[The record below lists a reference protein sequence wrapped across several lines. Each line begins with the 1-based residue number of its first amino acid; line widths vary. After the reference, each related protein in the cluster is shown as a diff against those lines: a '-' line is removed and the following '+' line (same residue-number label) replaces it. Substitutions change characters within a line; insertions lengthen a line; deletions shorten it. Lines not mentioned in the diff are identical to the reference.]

1 MSLTTIMNTA
11 TSGLMTAQTQLRVIS
26 DNVSN
31 VNTPGYIRK
40 VVDQNPLVTAGVGA
54 GVEAGRIRLAT
65 DRFLQAAAL
74 NANGDAAR
82 QGVRAEMMDRIQDL
96 FGDPSGDTSVFAQV
110 DQMFAA
116 FSAITDDATSGPR
129 RQDAVFKAQQLFD
142 EAARVHAGIQAVRQ
156 DADSRLVT
164 AVDTING
171 LLKDIESLNV
181 EISRATVVG
190 NDSSGAESAQAQ
202 LIDQLSQFM
211 DVRVSARTA
220 GGVNLRT
227 GDGMVLVG
235 DGAATLSYQR
245 AGNINAETTF
255 DQIWLTEPRGEK
267 RQLSDHLTSGEL
279 KGLIELRDVEAPAA
293 DERLGELMTRLADE
307 LNRAH
312 NAGTSVPPPTSL
324 TGRNTGLDLPTAVTG
339 FTGRTEIAIM
349 DASGKVVRRVDV
361 DFSAGT
367 MSTNGGPASAF
378 TPGSFLADLNASLGA
393 DGSASFVNG
402 ALTLTANGSG
412 NGVAIADDPA
422 AKSDKAGRG
431 FSHYFG
437 LNDLVRSDG
446 IALYETG
453 LTPASSH
460 GFTPGDTITFRF
472 SNENGARLKDLKVAI
487 PPGGTMQDLL
497 NQLNSPSA
505 GVGQY
510 GTFSLDS
517 LGRMSFTPNTN
528 PAASMA
534 LIEDKT
540 SRAGSGVGFAEL
552 FGIGAGARASRA
564 DGFSIRTDVR
574 NDPTKLALAQLDFS
588 AAVGAAGAARGDGRN
603 TQKLAD
609 AGSNAT
615 WFESAGGAAGSTVSV
630 TRYMAEFA
638 GDLGGKAALASQRKD
653 AAETLAREA
662 ETRRSGIEGVN
673 LDEELVKLTVFQQAY
688 AASGRLIQAAKDMY
702 DVLLGML

>member
-40 VVDQNPLVTAGVGA
+40 VVDQTPLLTGGVGS
-54 GVEAGRIRLAT
+54 GVEASRIRLAT

-74 NANGDAAR
+74 NANGNAAR
-82 QGVRAEMMDRIQDL
+82 QGVRAEMLDRIQEL
-96 FGDPSGDTSVFAQV
+96 FGDPSGDTGVFAQV
-110 DQMFAA
+110 DQMYAA
-116 FSAITDDATSGPR
+116 FSAITDDATSSPR
-129 RQDAVFKAQQLFD
+129 RQDAISKAQQLFD
-142 EAARVHAGIQAVRQ
+142 EAARVHAGIQSIRQ

-267 RQLSDHLTSGEL
+267 RQLADHLASGEL

-293 DERLGELMTRLADE
+293 DERLAELMTRLADE
-307 LNRAH
+307 MNRAH

-324 TGRNTGLDLPTAVTG
+324 TGRDTGLDLPTAVSG
-339 FTGRTEIAIM
+339 FTGRTEIAIL
-349 DASGKVVRRVDV
+349 DKSGAVVRRVDV

-402 ALTLTANGSG
+402 ALTLTANGG
-412 NGVAIADDPA
+412 NGVAIADDPT
-422 AKSDKAGRG
+422 AKSDKGGRG

-437 LNDLVRSDG
+437 LNDLVRSNG

-453 LTPASSH
+453 LTPASPH
-460 GFTPGDTITFRF
+460 GFTAGDTITFRF
-472 SNENGARLKDLKVAI
+472 SNENGARLKDLKVSI
-487 PPGGTMQDLL
+487 PAGGTMQDLL
-497 NQLNSPSA
+497 NQLNSPAS

-517 LGRMSFTPNTN
+517 LGRMSFSPNTS
-528 PAASMA
+528 PAATMA
-534 LIEDKT
+534 LVEDKT
-540 SRAGSGVGFAEL
+540 SRGGNGPGFSEL
-552 FGIGAGARASRA
+552 FGIGTGSRASRA

-574 NDPTKLALAQLDFS
+574 SDPSKLALAQLDFS
-588 AAVGAAGAARGDGRN
+588 AAVGSSGAARGDGRN

-609 AGSNAT
+609 AGSNAV

-638 GDLGGKAALASQRKD
+638 GDLGGKAALAEQRKE
-653 AAETLAREA
+653 AAETLAGEA
-662 ETRRSGIEGVN
+662 ATRRSGVEGVN
-673 LDEELVKLTVFQQAY
+673 LDEELVKLTVYQQAY

-702 DVLLGML
+702 DVLIGMMR